1 MRFIPLL
8 LLILA
13 SFISLPSEASI
24 PVKNA
29 VIDRNAPTYVNDD
42 MAQLLNVNMEAFLKM
57 TPKEFKKMTG
67 RQLTFKETLKL
78 KAAQKLLKKSSGG
91 DSQVPKGLYIVLAL
105 FGWAWLAMG
114 IMDDWEGKNWWL
126 NLILTMLCGIP
137 GLIHALVHMKDYY
150 GGK

>member
-1 MRFIPLL
+1 MRLKTFLL
-8 LLILA
+8 LALA
-13 SFISLPSEASI
+13 SFAICTAEAS
-24 PVKNA
+24 VTVREA

-42 MAQLLNVNMEAFLKM
+42 LAKVLSGNPEAFLKM
-57 TPKEFKKMTG
+57 TPKQFEKMTG
-67 RQLTFKETLKL
+67 RKLTMKETLKL
-78 KAAQKLLKKSSGG
+78 KAAQKIMKKRAGG
-91 DSQVPKGLYIVLAL
+91 DVPKGLYIVLAL

-114 IMDDWEGKNWWL
+114 IMDDWEGKNWWM

>member
-1 MRFIPLL
+1 
-8 LLILA
+8 
-13 SFISLPSEASI
+13 
-24 PVKNA
+24 
-29 VIDRNAPTYVNDD
+29 
-42 MAQLLNVNMEAFLKM
+42 
-57 TPKEFKKMTG
+57 MTG

-78 KAAQKLLKKSSGG
+78 KAAQKLLKKGG
-91 DSQVPKGLYIVLAL
+91 DSQVPKGLYIVLAI
-105 FGWAWLAMG
+105 FGWAWIAMG